1 MLSTHTHEQFKQS
14 HWPPRDVREAQYNI
28 RLCMNFDCMMIL
40 WLKKKKKKSLQQT
53 KPNKK
58 PQTNKEKQPEEN
70 C

>member
-40 WLKKKKKKSLQQT
+40 WLKKKKKK
-53 KPNKK
+53 PA
-58 PQTNKEKQPEEN
+58 TNKTQQKTSN
-70 C
+70 K